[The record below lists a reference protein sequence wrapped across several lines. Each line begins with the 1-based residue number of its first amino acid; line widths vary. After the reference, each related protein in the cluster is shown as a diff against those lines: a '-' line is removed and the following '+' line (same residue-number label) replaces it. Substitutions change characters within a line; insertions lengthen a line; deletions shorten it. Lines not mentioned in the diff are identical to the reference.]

1 MISAR
6 LLAYQILL
14 HIDQKVSQPDRLI
27 RAMLER
33 HSRME
38 DRDRALTTELVY
50 GVLRWQGRLDWHID
64 QLSKIKPNKIDS
76 AIRIALRLAL
86 YQILFLD
93 RIPPHAAVNE
103 TVKLVKST
111 QPAHLAGFVNALLR
125 EAIRRADK
133 WNWPQQETD
142 PEEYLSVTT
151 SHPAWFVRAFLK
163 EMGFEETRSLCDANN
178 TIAPMVLRV
187 NTSKAAPS
195 AILQWLKEEGID
207 AEPSAYLPD
216 AIRIFG
222 LRRDVAQI
230 PIFAEGMVQ
239 VQDEASQLVAHLL
252 APELGERVLDL
263 CSGFGGKSTHLG
275 ILMKNQGEILAVDNS
290 AWKIEELKEN
300 VHRQGISIIEARSC
314 DVLELSPSE
323 VGSFDRVLLD
333 APCTGFGSL
342 RRNPDIKWRRHPKD
356 PVRFARLQKE
366 LLKHAAQFAK
376 RGGVL
381 VYATCTVFKEE
392 NDEVAEDFS
401 ASHPDFSIESAADF
415 LPENCQSMVDGNYFR
430 SWPHRH
436 GVDGFFGARWRIMKP
451 CAQG

>member
-14 HIDQKVSQPDRLI
+14 HMDQKVSHPDRLI
-27 RAMLER
+27 RAMLQR
-33 HSRME
+33 HSRMD

-64 QLSKIKPNKIDS
+64 QLSKTKPKKIDS

-86 YQILFLD
+86 YQIFFLD

-111 QPAHLAGFVNALLR
+111 QPAHLAGFANALLR
-125 EAIRRADK
+125 EAIRRDGR
-133 WNWPQQETD
+133 WNWPQREKN

-151 SHPAWFVRAFLK
+151 SHPTWFVSAFLK
-163 EMGFEETRSLCDANN
+163 DKGFEETRSICDANN
-178 TIAPMVLRV
+178 TIAPMVLRI
-187 NTSKAAPS
+187 NTLKTAPS
-195 AILQWLKEEGID
+195 LIHEWLRENEID
-207 AEPSAYLPD
+207 AVPSPYLPNTF
-216 AIRIFG
+216 RVSG
-222 LRRDVAQI
+222 LRKDVSHLSV
-230 PIFAEGMVQ
+230 FADGMVQ
-239 VQDEASQLVAHLL
+239 VQDEASQLIAHLL
-252 APELGERVLDL
+252 APKPEQRVLDL

-275 ILMKNQGEILAVDNS
+275 IMMENRGEILAVDKL

-300 VHRQGISIIEARSC
+300 ADRQGVRIIKARSC
-314 DVLELSPSE
+314 DLLEFPPRE

-342 RRNPDIKWRRHPKD
+342 RRNPDIKWRRHLKD

-366 LLKHAAQFAK
+366 LLKHAALFVK
-376 RGGVL
+376 SGGVL

-401 ASHPDFSIESAADF
+401 ASHPDFTIESAADF
-415 LPENCQSMVDGNYFR
+415 LPENCQSMADGNYFR

-436 GVDGFFGARWRIMKP
+436 GVDGFFGTRWRR
-451 CAQG
+451 G

>member
-6 LLAYQILL
+6 SLAYQVLL
-14 HIDQKVSQPDRLI
+14 HLDQKVSQPDRLI

-64 QLSKIKPNKIDS
+64 QLSKIKPKKIDS

-86 YQILFLD
+86 YQMFFLD

-103 TVKLVKST
+103 TVKLVKSS

-133 WNWPQQETD
+133 WSWPEPEID
-142 PEEYLSVTT
+142 PAHYLSVMT
-151 SHPAWFVRAFLK
+151 SHPVWFVRAFLK
-163 EMGFEETRSLCDANN
+163 EIGFEETRDLCDANN

-187 NTSKAAPS
+187 NTIQAASS
-195 AILQWLKEEGID
+195 AILLWLKEAGID
-207 AEPSAYLPD
+207 ARPSPYLPD
-216 AIRIFG
+216 AIRVFG
-222 LRRDVAQI
+222 LRQDVAQI
-230 PIFAEGMVQ
+230 PIFTEGMVQ

-252 APELGERVLDL
+252 SPQPGERVLDL
-263 CSGFGGKSTHLG
+263 CCGFGGKSTHCG
-275 ILMKNQGEILAVDNS
+275 IFMGNRGKILSVDKS

-300 VHRQGISIIEARSC
+300 VRRQGVGIVEGKTC
-314 DVLELSPSE
+314 DLLELSPQE

-356 PVRFARLQKE
+356 PIRFARLQKE
-366 LLKHAAQFAK
+366 LLNHAALFVK
-376 RGGVL
+376 SGGVL

-392 NDEVAEDFS
+392 NDDVAGEF
-401 ASHPDFSIESAADF
+401 AGSHPDFAIESAAGF
-415 LPENCQSMVDGNYFR
+415 LPQSCVQMIDGPYFR

-436 GVDGFFGARWRIMKP
+436 GVDGFFAARWRRS
-451 CAQG
+451 